1 MLWHTV
7 RVKCCAGA
15 EHKSTKS
22 VRLRSTWLVTRLLR
36 LPHYPSNEY
45 NSTIQLCH
53 IWSPFNPLNPMSDQ
67 YWIFLRIL
75 KHYEADKW
83 SEERITSI
91 RKLLL
96 VLISNSLKYH
106 HENCTADSKENL
118 KNGNFGV
125 KGLRSTQL
133 VTRLNWVSHL
143 ILTFNRMQLKY
154 TTYDLLVNQPSISLS
169 TLTDGAATAEV
180 KDPLDLSPK
189 TKLLASSSVENFL
202 YLAPGKPL
210 T

>member
-1 MLWHTV
+1 M
-7 RVKCCAGA
+7 
-15 EHKSTKS
+15 
-22 VRLRSTWLVTRLLR
+22 
-36 LPHYPSNEY
+36 
-45 NSTIQLCH
+45 STIQPYNYATFDLLS
-53 IWSPFNPLNPMSDQ
+53 ILSLPWMTNTEF
-67 YWIFLRIL
+67 FLRIL

-83 SEERITSI
+83 SKKRITSI

-133 VTRLNWVSHL
+133 VTRLMGLSPDPHIQQNAIKVHHIWYPCKPTINV
-143 ILTFNRMQLKY
+143 
-154 TTYDLLVNQPSISLS
+154 SLS

-180 KDPLDLSPK
+180 KDPLYLIPE

>member
-1 MLWHTV
+1 MTNTEFL
-7 RVKCCAGA
+7 
-15 EHKSTKS
+15 
-22 VRLRSTWLVTRLLR
+22 
-36 LPHYPSNEY
+36 
-45 NSTIQLCH
+45 
-53 IWSPFNPLNPMSDQ
+53 
-67 YWIFLRIL
+67 LRIL

-83 SEERITSI
+83 SEKRITSI

-106 HENCTADSKENL
+106 HENCTEDSKENL

-180 KDPLDLSPK
+180 KDPLDLSPE